1 MKPNLFP
8 VRGYKRKIIRL
19 FGQSSIVGY
28 WPLNERLGATAFDVS
43 GRGFHGAHTGIA
55 PDQPG
60 PGWGIATLYDG
71 ANDFTN
77 VYSDALVAAFNGA
90 EGTLAIW
97 AKVSGAGVWTDG
109 LASRLVSLQAD
120 ANNMVQIRRGVANNR
135 IQFLYNSGGTN
146 RSVDDDTSFGANLL
160 FFHCAITWS
169 QSGNFFRAFA
179 NGVQSGVDQTVGI
192 WAGSI
197 GATTSVIGA
206 LNTSASVPFSGN
218 LAHAVLLNRAAT
230 AAEMAEAARVN

>member
-97 AKVSGAGVWTDG
+97 AKVSGAGVWTD
-109 LASRLVSLQAD
+109 ATARKIA
-120 ANNMVQIRRGVANNR
+120 QIRVNVNNYVDIGRTATNSQLNFVYTAGATSKNVASTVAGGITQF
-135 IQFLYNSGGTN
+135 IQ
-146 RSVDDDTSFGANLL
+146 
-160 FFHCAITWS
+160 CAISWS
-169 QSGNFFRAFA
+169 QSGDQLKAYV
-179 NGVQSGVDQTVGI
+179 NGKQTGTTQTGLGTWSGVLGATVCLVGATNTI
-192 WAGSI
+192 PGSVWSGSI
-197 GATTSVIGA
+197 AHVA
-206 LNTSASVPFSGN
+206 LWSTPLTAQQIDILASV
-218 LAHAVLLNRAAT
+218 
-230 AAEMAEAARVN
+230 